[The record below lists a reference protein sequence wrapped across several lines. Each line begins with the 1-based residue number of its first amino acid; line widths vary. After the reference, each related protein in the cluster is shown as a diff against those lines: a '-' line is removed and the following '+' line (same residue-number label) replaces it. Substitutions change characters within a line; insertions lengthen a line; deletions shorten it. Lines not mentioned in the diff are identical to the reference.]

1 MPRAEADDKIELSQ
15 IFGLMGLTTGK
26 DLGHGEVLKV
36 LMIHDHVNQ
45 DTRTF
50 IVPPNTESLKDC
62 KEFLVV
68 SVVIELWCHKGAG
81 VKGHRVDLTGVSLNG
96 ENCTKGIVRGVSL
109 NSDGFVGDPMSEDQG
124 RGEGGL
130 KTLKDFLA
138 AIREIP

>member
-1 MPRAEADDKIELSQ
+1 M
-15 IFGLMGLTTGK
+15 GLMTGK

-36 LMIHDHVNQ
+36 LMIRDHINQ

-50 IVPPNTESLKDC
+50 RVVPPNTESLKDC

-96 ENCTKGIVRGVSL
+96 ECY
-109 NSDGFVGDPMSEDQG
+109 DFEQ
-124 RGEGGL
+124 L
-130 KTLKDFLA
+130 KQLLTVAFHKEVAF
-138 AIREIP
+138 RVKV